1 MSAQGKKLAMIKH
14 TCAVTKAIINN
25 VQTNY
30 DNPFLLET
38 GLIHIRL
45 QAEANSYALRST
57 PADRFN
63 DDGTLKPA
71 PELQHGEWH
80 VKMGG
85 LLYRLE
91 KEYIP
96 REPKNFE
103 ASV

>member
-1 MSAQGKKLAMIKH
+1 MSIQGKKIAMVKH
-14 TCAVTKAIINN
+14 ACSVAKAIIENVKTNFNN
-25 VQTNY
+25 
-30 DNPFLLET
+30 PILLQL
-38 GLIHIRL
+38 GLFHIEV
-45 QAEANSYALRST
+45 QAESTSFRLRST
-57 PADRFN
+57 PAERFN
-63 DDGTLKPA
+63 NDGTLKPA

>member
-1 MSAQGKKLAMIKH
+1 MSIQGKKIAMAKQ
-14 TCAVTKAIINN
+14 ALSVAESVLEN
-25 VQTNY
+25 VKTNFN
-30 DNPFLLET
+30 NPFLLE
-38 GLIHIRL
+38 IRL
-45 QAEANSYALRST
+45 FHIKSQAEVARSAIQST

-71 PELQHGEWH
+71 PELQHGEWN
-80 VKMGG
+80 VKIGG
-85 LLYRLE
+85 LLYRVE